1 VTCGDRRYFL
11 FDTFSGFVPRLLLPE
26 ESPRLEQYGDNY
38 KNTYQMVVECFSRF
52 KNVQIIEGAGP
63 DSLSG
68 QDIRAVSF
76 LHLDMNSALPEVEAL
91 RFFWP
96 RLAVG
101 AFVLMDDY
109 TYTGYEPQHQA
120 LNEVARSLGYDIL
133 SLPTGQGLLIK

>member
-1 VTCGDRRYFL
+1 
-11 FDTFSGFVPRLLLPE
+11 
-26 ESPRLEQYGDNY
+26 
-38 KNTYQMVVECFSRF
+38 
-52 KNVQIIEGAGP
+52 
-63 DSLSG
+63 
-68 QDIRAVSF
+68 VSF

-96 RLAVG
+96 RLTVG